1 MRDDRASD
9 LLRDLRARVGPR
21 VVPVAVA
28 LLFGFAAWAFARR
41 VLPEDWPVAARLAAG
56 LALAASQS
64 VPVLWWRRKSVAAWA
79 ALFAACGAAHLV
91 EVWLGMSTGSLFT
104 PGQFG
109 MVLVLYG
116 LGFTQRQVVAGAI
129 AALTLAC
136 ALLVQV
142 SRTEAVVLAVVTAVL
157 LGASRA
163 ARVEIA
169 RALAVREERT
179 RIARELHDVVAHHMS
194 VLAVQAET
202 APYRLDGL
210 TPEVEGQFRELAA
223 KARAALNEMR
233 SLLGALRD
241 GDSAELRPQ
250 PTLAEI
256 GALVESVR
264 RVGTPVAL
272 EFDDRLRRL
281 DPLRAL
287 SVYRIVQECLSNA
300 LKHAAGQPLDVRVVR
315 DGGSVRVH
323 VRNALQGGVGAAG
336 QGLSGMRER
345 VDLLGGTF
353 EAGPDGAGH
362 FVVDAVIPDP
372 GGTR

>member
-1 MRDDRASD
+1 MGRDPVSD
-9 LLRDLRARVGPR
+9 LRTRIGPLVTATAA
-21 VVPVAVA
+21 VV
-28 LLFGFAAWAFARR
+28 LFAFATWAFARR
-41 VLPEDWPVAARLAAG
+41 ILPEDWPVAGRVALG

-64 VPVLWWRRKSVAAWA
+64 APVLWWRRKSVVAWA
-79 ALFAACGAAHLV
+79 ALFTACGAAHLV
-91 EVWLGMSTGSLFT
+91 ELWLGMSTGSLFT

-129 AALTLAC
+129 AAVTLAA
-136 ALLVQV
+136 ALLTQV
-142 SRTEAVVLAVVTAVL
+142 SRTEVVVLAVVTAVL

-169 RALAVREERT
+169 QALAVREERT

-210 TPEVEGQFRELAA
+210 TPEAEEQFRELAA
-223 KARAALNEMR
+223 KARASLNEMR
-233 SLLGALRD
+233 SLLGALR
-241 GDSAELRPQ
+241 GGESAELSPQ
-250 PTLAEI
+250 PTLDQVE
-256 GALVESVR
+256 ALVESVR

-281 DPLRAL
+281 EPLRAL
-287 SVYRIVQECLSNA
+287 SVYRIVQESLSNA
-300 LKHAAGQPLDVRVVR
+300 LKHAAGQPLDVRLTRTDEAVH
-315 DGGSVRVH
+315 VH
-323 VRNALQGGVGAAG
+323 VRNPLLTTAGTAG
-336 QGLSGMRER
+336 QGISGMRER

-353 EAGPDGAGH
+353 KAGPDGAGH

-372 GGTR
+372 GGAR

>member
-1 MRDDRASD
+1 MRGDRISD
-9 LLRDLRARVGPR
+9 LRERIGPWATRAV
-21 VVPVAVA
+21 VA
-28 LLFGFAAWAFARR
+28 LLFGLAAWALVRR
-41 VLPEDWPVAARLAAG
+41 VLPEDWSLAGRLAVG

-64 VPVLWWRRKSVAAWA
+64 VPVLWWRRKPVVAWA

-91 EVWLGMSTGSLFT
+91 ELWLGMSTGSLFT

-116 LGFTQRQVVAGAI
+116 LGFTQRQVVAGVI
-129 AALTLAC
+129 AAVTLVC

-142 SRTEAVVLAVVTAVL
+142 SRTEVVVLAVVTAVL
-157 LGASRA
+157 LGGSRA

-210 TPEVEGQFRELAA
+210 TPEAEQQFREVAA
-223 KARAALNEMR
+223 KARASLNEMR
-233 SLLGALRD
+233 GLLGTLR
-241 GDSAELRPQ
+241 GGESVELSPQ
-250 PTLAEI
+250 PTLDQVES
-256 GALVESVR
+256 LVESVR

-272 EFDDRLRRL
+272 EFDERLRQL
-281 DPLRAL
+281 EPLRGL
-287 SVYRIVQECLSNA
+287 SIYRIVQESLSNA

-315 DGGSVRVH
+315 HGGAVHVH
-323 VRNALQGGVGAAG
+323 VRNPLLTTVGGAG
-336 QGLSGMRER
+336 QGISGMRER
-345 VDLLGGTF
+345 VDLLGGTLV
-353 EAGPDGAGH
+353 AGPDGAGH
-362 FVVDAVIPDP
+362 FVVDALIPDP
-372 GGTR
+372 GGAR